1 MGVKETCVFG
11 GGLFLSW
18 MLLVIFF
25 PIMFLL
31 AMLYLIYF
39 FLLKKNRET
48 IKTGDFSRSM
58 LPEEK
63 LDRLIEDIEAW
74 KGIEES
80 KFVNDW
86 KRIYVLNFGV
96 GLVRGLGFAMGTS
109 VFFYMVV
116 MAVKNLIDMNLPF
129 LSKWLAVFIQMVEE
143 SK

>member
-1 MGVKETCVFG
+1 M
-11 GGLFLSW
+11 SW

-80 KFVNDW
+80 KLVNDW
-86 KRIYVLNFGV
+86 KRS
-96 GLVRGLGFAMGTS
+96 M
-109 VFFYMVV
+109 
-116 MAVKNLIDMNLPF
+116 F
-129 LSKWLAVFIQMVEE
+129 LTLA
-143 SK
+143 